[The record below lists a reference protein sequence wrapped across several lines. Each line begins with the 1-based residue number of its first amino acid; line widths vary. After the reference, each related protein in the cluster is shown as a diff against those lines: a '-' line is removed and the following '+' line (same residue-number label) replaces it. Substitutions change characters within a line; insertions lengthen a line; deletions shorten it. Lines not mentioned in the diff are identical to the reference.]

1 MNKYILSI
9 LVENHSGV
17 LSKMAGLFTRRGY
30 NIDSLNVSITDD
42 PTISRMTIVVSGDEQ
57 ITEQIVKQLNK
68 LVDVIKILE
77 LTPEKSVSREVALIK
92 VTLDQSTRS
101 FVIETVN
108 IFRGNIVEMNSKSM
122 IIEITGD
129 EEKVTSF
136 IELMRP
142 YGIKEVV
149 RTGLAVLQRRSEMD

>member
-30 NIDSLNVSITDD
+30 NIDSLTVSITDD
-42 PTISRMTIVVSGDEQ
+42 TSISRMTIVVSGDEQ

-77 LTPEKSVSREVALIK
+77 LSPQKAVSRELALIK

-108 IFRGNIVEMNSKSM
+108 IFKGTIVEMNAKSM

-129 EEKVTSF
+129 EEKVSTF
-136 IELMRP
+136 IELMKP

-149 RTGLAVLQRRSEMD
+149 RTGLAVLQRSTEMY

>member
-1 MNKYILSI
+1 MNKYILSV

-30 NIDSLNVSITDD
+30 NIDSLTVSITDD
-42 PTISRMTIVVSGDEQ
+42 PNISRMTIVVSGDEQ

-68 LVDVIKILE
+68 LIDVIKILE
-77 LTPEKSVSREVALIK
+77 LSPQKAVSRELALIK
-92 VTLDQSTRS
+92 VNLEQSSRS
-101 FVIETVN
+101 FIIETVN
-108 IFRGNIVEMNSKSM
+108 IFKGDIVEMNVKSM

-129 EEKVTSF
+129 EDKVSTF
-136 IELMRP
+136 IELMKP

-149 RTGLAVLQRRSEMD
+149 RTGLAVLQKSVEMD

>member
-1 MNKYILSI
+1 MNKYILFI

-30 NIDSLNVSITDD
+30 NIDSLTVSVTEE
-42 PTISRMTIVVSGDEQ
+42 PSISRMTIVVCGDEQ

-77 LTPEKSVSREVALIK
+77 LRPEKSVSRELALIK
-92 VTLDQSTRS
+92 VTAEQNTRS
-101 FVIETVN
+101 LIIEVVN
-108 IFRGNIVEMNSKSM
+108 AFRCNIVEMNPKSM

-129 EEKVTSF
+129 EEKVSAF
-136 IELMRP
+136 IELMKP
-142 YGIKEVV
+142 YGIKEIV
-149 RTGLAVLQRRSEMD
+149 RTGLAVLQRRSEMY

>member
-9 LVENHSGV
+9 LVENHPGV

-30 NIDSLNVSITDD
+30 NIDSLTVSITDD
-42 PTISRMTIVVSGDEQ
+42 PSISRMTIVVGGDEQ

-77 LTPEKSVSREVALIK
+77 LSPEKSVSREVALIK
-92 VTLDQSTRS
+92 VTIDQSTRS
-101 FVIETVN
+101 FIIETVN
-108 IFRGNIVEMNSKSM
+108 IFKCNIVEMNTKSM

-129 EEKVTSF
+129 EDKVSSF

>member
-30 NIDSLNVSITDD
+30 NIDSLTVSITDD
-42 PTISRMTIVVSGDEQ
+42 TSISSMTIVVCGDEQ

-77 LTPEKSVSREVALIK
+77 LSPEKSVSREVALIK
-92 VTLDQSTRS
+92 VTLDQNTRS
-101 FVIETVN
+101 NIIETVN
-108 IFRGNIVEMNSKSM
+108 IFRCNIVEMNVKSM

-129 EEKVTSF
+129 EEKVSAF
-136 IELMRP
+136 IELMKP

-149 RTGLAVLQRRSEMD
+149 RTGLAVLQRRAEIY

>member
-9 LVENHSGV
+9 LVENHPGA

-30 NIDSLNVSITDD
+30 NIDSLTVSITDD
-42 PTISRMTIVVSGDEQ
+42 PSISRMTIVVTGDEQ
-57 ITEQIVKQLNK
+57 ITEQIVKQLSK

-77 LTPEKSVSREVALIK
+77 LRPEKSVSRELALIK
-92 VTLDQSTRS
+92 VTIDQSTRS
-101 FVIETVN
+101 SVIETVN
-108 IFRGNIVEMNSKSM
+108 VFNCNIVDMNAKSI

-129 EEKVTSF
+129 EEKVSAF
-136 IELMRP
+136 IELMKP

-149 RTGLAVLQRRSEMD
+149 RTGLAVLQRSTEIS